1 MEPKRAGGRPNRML
15 ADTAAIRAFGAAQ
28 ARHAAELEAITAR
41 LARVGAQLTSDA
53 LGPVG
58 ARFLAALSEAVARE
72 AQLIARIGES
82 VAAAAAT
89 AHATADAYVGTE
101 RDATHAIA
109 GSGGDA

>member
-1 MEPKRAGGRPNRML
+1 MEPTRADGRPNRML

-28 ARHAAELEAITAR
+28 DRHAAELETITAR
-41 LARVGAQLTSDA
+41 LGEVRAQLPSDA

-58 ARFLAALSEAVARE
+58 ARFLAALSEAVTRE
-72 AQLIARIGES
+72 MQLIARVGEG

-101 RDATHAIA
+101 RDAAHAIA
-109 GSGGDA
+109 GFGGDA